1 MDAETLDDAQKWLQK
16 QVEEYERLFPSFQR
30 YAELLQ
36 DVLQAAA
43 GRYAPLAIVQTR
55 PKGIASF
62 ARKALLKRHKY
73 RCPAHQFTDLCGGRV
88 IARTRSEVLALSDF
102 AERTFEIDWDNSLD
116 AQQRLHPS
124 EFGYRSI
131 HYIISLKSDAA
142 DLGPEIPENL
152 YGFDCRDCDMWHPL
166 KAEVQVR
173 TTVEHAWAD
182 FAHDLSYKGAFELPP
197 QWKREIAVIAA
208 ELEDVDHAFQR
219 VEEGL
224 STYAASY
231 GSYLTEEQIE
241 ERIGQLELV
250 LAFDPKNVSLAW
262 QIGKL
267 AITVGD
273 WRHAV
278 QVLDPFVNPDDPGT
292 AYQPALRDLGIVLC
306 KLHKSDPH
314 GINYQRGQRY
324 LELAAAPP
332 HNDPD
337 ALSSLAG
344 TWRGIDDDKARELY
358 RQAFAL
364 DPTDFYPLGNY
375 LDYEIGVRGN
385 QSILDVLTPLAD
397 RAVARCEAQVAVG
410 VNLPWALYG
419 MAKLQLMMGRPNEA
433 LASYAKAVQTSTAPF
448 MITGALAGLEM
459 LTGAA
464 DRLPG
469 LPWATRLLVAALATK
484 FPSEES
490 NQRLAAH
497 ALTTDLQP
505 PVVLVVG
512 ATDPRLEEDMQR
524 YRPLLLEAFQDFAGT
539 VLSGGTRQGI
549 SGLIGEVGA
558 AHPDSITTISYL
570 PRNLPED
577 AAEDDRY
584 TKVYRTDGD
593 TFTPLEPLQGWI
605 DLIASGIA
613 PEEVKVLGIN
623 GGQIA
628 AVEYRIALALGATAG
643 VIQDTGRAAAKLL
656 ADEQW
661 AASEHLVAI
670 PADRQTVR
678 AFVGPGTSRL
688 PSETRERMARAIHEA
703 HVTQRVR
710 EQAADDL
717 SLREWERLPTSL
729 QDSNRFQADHIE
741 VKLRAIGCEVV
752 AASDRPAQPFKFT
765 DEEVENLAEMEHGR
779 WSAERITDGWVWGE
793 RKDIEKKA
801 SPYLLSW
808 GQLPDEIKNY
818 DRQAVRNIPQLLANE
833 ELAVRRLKKG
843 EGSP

>member
-1 MDAETLDDAQKWLQK
+1 MNEENPADTQEWLKK
-16 QVEEYERLFPSFQR
+16 QVMEYERLFPSFQR
-30 YAELLQ
+30 YAEVVQ

-43 GRYAPLAIVQTR
+43 GRYAPQAIVQTR
-55 PKGIASF
+55 PKAIASF

-88 IARTRSEVLALSDF
+88 IARIRSEVLALSEF
-102 AERTFEIDWDNSLD
+102 VERTFEIDWDNSLD

-142 DLGPEIPENL
+142 HLGMEIPDYL

-208 ELEDVDHAFQR
+208 ELEDVDHAFHR

-231 GSYLTEEQIE
+231 GSYLTEEQIG

-250 LAFDPKNVSLAW
+250 LTVDPDSVSVGW
-262 QIGKL
+262 EIGKL

-273 WRHAV
+273 WEKAV
-278 QVLDPFVNPDDPGT
+278 EALERLVDPDDPSS
-292 AYQPALRDLGIVLC
+292 AYQPALRDLGVALC
-306 KLHKSDPH
+306 KLHRDDPD
-314 GINYQRGQRY
+314 GAGYQRGQRY

-332 HNDPD
+332 HKDPD

-358 RQAFAL
+358 RQAFEL

-375 LDYEIGVRGN
+375 LDYEIGLRGN
-385 QSILDVLTPLAD
+385 LGILDVLTPLAD
-397 RAVARCEAQVAVG
+397 RAVARCEAQAAVG

-459 LTGAA
+459 LTGAG
-464 DRLPG
+464 DRIPG
-469 LPWATRLLVAALATK
+469 LSWATRLLVAALVAK
-484 FPSEES
+484 FPSEEA
-490 NQRLAAH
+490 NQRLAAL
-497 ALTTDLQP
+497 ALATDLQSP
-505 PVVLVVG
+505 AVLVVG
-512 ATDPRLEEDMQR
+512 ATDPRFEEDMQR
-524 YRPLLLEAFQDFAGT
+524 YRSLLLEAFQDFAGT

-558 AHPDSITTISYL
+558 AHPDSITTVSYL

-577 AAEDDRY
+577 ATEDDRY
-584 TKVYRTDGD
+584 TEVYRTDGEA
-593 TFTPLEPLQGWI
+593 FTPLEPLQGWI

-613 PEEVKVLGIN
+613 PEDVKVLGIN
-623 GGQIA
+623 GGEIA

-643 VIQDTGRAAAKLL
+643 VIQDTGRAAARLL

-661 AASEHLVAI
+661 AASEHLVAM
-670 PADRQTVR
+670 PTDPQTVR
-678 AFVGPGTSRL
+678 AFIGAGISRL
-688 PSETRERMARAIHEA
+688 PDETRERLARAAHEA
-703 HVTQRVR
+703 YRAERGR
-710 EQAADDL
+710 EQTTDDP
-717 SLREWERLPTSL
+717 SLREWDRLPPSL
-729 QDSNRFQADHIE
+729 QHSNRMQADHIE
-741 VKLRAIGCEVV
+741 AKLRQIGCEAVL
-752 AASDRPAQPFKFT
+752 AGGHPPAPFEFT
-765 DEEVENLAEMEHGR
+765 DEEIETLAEMEHGR
-779 WSAERITDGWVWGE
+779 WCAERLTGGWVWGE
-793 RKDIEKKA
+793 AKDVEERI
-801 SPYLLSW
+801 SPYLVSW
-808 GQLPDEIKNY
+808 SRLPEEIKKH
-818 DRQAVRNIPQLLANE
+818 DRQAVRTIPELLASLGLE
-833 ELAVRRLKKG
+833 IRRTRKR
-843 EGSP
+843 E